1 MTTGRKSIE
10 VVAAIIAK
18 EERVLATQRS
28 SGEWKDYWEFPGGK
42 VEPGETNEAALRRE
56 IREELATEISVGRLL
71 TTIDYDYPSFHLE
84 MHCYLCHIRSGHP
97 TLLEH
102 EAACWLSLDELNNV
116 RWLPAD
122 ELVLPLIDER
132 CIKD

>member
-1 MTTGRKSIE
+1 MTTERKNIE

-18 EERVLATQRS
+18 EGRMLATQRS

-42 VEPGETNEAALRRE
+42 VEPGETNEGALRRE
-56 IREELATEISVGRLL
+56 IHEELDTDIIVGRQL
-71 TTIDYDYPSFHLE
+71 TTIEYDYPYFHLK
-84 MHCYLCHIRSGHP
+84 MHCYLCRILSGHP

-122 ELVLPLIDER
+122 ELILPLIDES

>member
-1 MTTGRKSIE
+1 MTESRKDVE
-10 VVAAIIAK
+10 VVAAIIVDSGH
-18 EERVLATQRS
+18 VLATER
-28 SGEWKDYWEFPGGK
+28 SGEWAGYWEFPGGK
-42 VEPGETNEAALRRE
+42 IERGETAEEALKRE
-56 IREELATEISVGRLL
+56 IHEELATDISVGRLL
-71 TTIDYDYPSFHLE
+71 TTIDYDYPHFHLR
-84 MHCYLCHIRSGHP
+84 MHCYLCRIISGHP

-122 ELVLPLIDER
+122 VLILPLIDEI